1 MVSCQN
7 GVLVTCDPQMKQ
19 FLMHLDQIQELGT
32 KFVLAE
38 LDATHL
44 LIEAEIIPVLQAR
57 IDDLMDQ
64 LSFVEVN

>member
-1 MVSCQN
+1 MVISQT

-19 FLMHLDQIQELGT
+19 FLIHLDQTKALGQQ
-32 KFVLAE
+32 FVLSE
-38 LDATHL
+38 LDATHV
-44 LIEAEIIPVLQAR
+44 LIEADIIPVLQAR